1 MKRMN
6 RVGIVSI
13 MVVIALVGVARPVR
27 AFGWITANPDELQMT
42 SEPLAPLAP
51 AVYLYRQIERSDRGG
66 WEKVYLRIKILTEA
80 GRKYANAQ
88 IRFLKYRESIHDVEG
103 RTIEPDGSIVNFDG
117 KTYETPVAVGRE
129 TGYAEQTFA
138 MPDAEVGS
146 IVEYHY
152 TRWFAERNIGWSR
165 WILSTDLF
173 TKVAKFSLEPTG
185 GFAVRASWPTGLPP
199 GTEPPK
205 FERQEY
211 LLESHDIPAFVT
223 EEHMPP
229 ANELRYRVDF
239 IYVNGG
245 YAEQDPVAFWNF
257 FGKTRY
263 RLWDDFM
270 DKSSAMEQAAKQITA
285 PGDSPEVKLE
295 KIYARVQQLRNLT
308 FERALSEDEKKHQDL
323 SNPQNVKQLWER
335 GYGDSPEIA
344 LLFVALARAAGIS
357 ADPVFAA
364 ARDQYFFDIN
374 ALNPAG
380 LSNLIAVV
388 RLDGK
393 ELFLDP
399 GNPYTPFGQ
408 LPWYVTAVQAL
419 RPTKDGGAW
428 MATPLPAPADAL
440 TQRTAK
446 LVLELSGQLHGQV
459 TVTYSGIEATWRR
472 VSERFED
479 EEARR
484 KFLIDQLK
492 GMIPI
497 GSEITLTNAPNWK
510 GTDPSLVATFEVR
523 VDGWAEHAGNRL
535 LLPVGLFSAQE
546 RHAFEH
552 AARVHPVYF
561 DFPFEQHDDIS
572 IELPERTHIE
582 GVPDAQRLHESN
594 VSYQLQVDQAPGVLK
609 LQRDLTINLLIL
621 KTGSYDWLR
630 HFYQSVRGGDEQQ
643 IVLGLAASAAA
654 AGGH

>member
-1 MKRMN
+1 
-6 RVGIVSI
+6 
-13 MVVIALVGVARPVR
+13 
-27 AFGWITANPDELQMT
+27 
-42 SEPLAPLAP
+42 
-51 AVYLYRQIERSDRGG
+51 
-66 WEKVYLRIKILTEA
+66 
-80 GRKYANAQ
+80 
-88 IRFLKYRESIHDVEG
+88 
-103 RTIEPDGSIVNFDG
+103 
-117 KTYETPVAVGRE
+117 
-129 TGYAEQTFA
+129 
-138 MPDAEVGS
+138 
-146 IVEYHY
+146 
-152 TRWFAERNIGWSR
+152 
-165 WILSTDLF
+165 
-173 TKVAKFSLEPTG
+173 
-185 GFAVRASWPTGLPP
+185 
-199 GTEPPK
+199 
-205 FERQEY
+205 
-211 LLESHDIPAFVT
+211 
-223 EEHMPP
+223 
-229 ANELRYRVDF
+229 
-239 IYVNGG
+239 
-245 YAEQDPVAFWNF
+245 
-257 FGKTRY
+257 
-263 RLWDDFM
+263 
-270 DKSSAMEQAAKQITA
+270 
-285 PGDSPEVKLE
+285 
-295 KIYARVQQLRNLT
+295 
-308 FERALSEDEKKHQDL
+308 
-323 SNPQNVKQLWER
+323 
-335 GYGDSPEIA
+335 
-344 LLFVALARAAGIS
+344 
-357 ADPVFAA
+357 
-364 ARDQYFFDIN
+364 
-374 ALNPAG
+374 
-380 LSNLIAVV
+380 
-388 RLDGK
+388 
-393 ELFLDP
+393 
-399 GNPYTPFGQ
+399 
-408 LPWYVTAVQAL
+408 
-419 RPTKDGGAW
+419 

-582 GVPDAQRLHESN
+582 AVPDAQRLHESN